1 MCSLSPTNY
10 GTVRRKKNMINFER
24 MPQEPVELSDS
35 DPSAC
40 ETSLQENLICE
51 PQQSPYGY

>member
-1 MCSLSPTNY
+1 MCSLSPTKY
-10 GTVRRKKNMINFER
+10 GTVRKKKYDNFER
-24 MPQEPVELSDS
+24 MPQEPVELSYS

>member
-1 MCSLSPTNY
+1 MCSLSPTKY
-10 GTVRRKKNMINFER
+10 GTVRKKKYDNFER